1 MRIAGITYESFV
13 DGPGLRVVIFA
24 QGCDMGCPNCHN
36 PESWDS
42 SGGEEYT
49 PQQLIR
55 KIKKPR
61 VGKETIR
68 GVTFS
73 GGEPFMQ
80 AADFAKVAKSVRRI
94 GWDVTTYTGRTYEIL
109 AAQTDDEGVQAL
121 LNLTDYLIDGPFID
135 AKKDLDLRFRGSGNQ
150 RIIDMNATRE
160 NGGQVVLYSG
170 S

>member
-24 QGCDMGCPNCHN
+24 QGCDMGCSNCHN

-49 PQQLIR
+49 PQQIVR
-55 KIKKPR
+55 KVKKPR

-73 GGEPFMQ
+73 GGEPFLQ
-80 AADFAKVAKSVRRI
+80 ASEFAQVAKAVKRI
-94 GWDVTTYTGRTYEIL
+94 GWDVTTYTGRTYEML
-109 AAQTDDEGVQAL
+109 AAQTDNEDVQAL
-121 LNLTDYLIDGPFID
+121 LNLTDYLIDGPFI
-135 AKKDLDLRFRGSGNQ
+135 ATEKDLDLRFRGSSNQ

-160 NGGQVVLYSG
+160 NGGQVILYSER
-170 S
+170 